1 MFYNNYYLHYF
12 IIISISCLYFRGTRI
27 HVGPIGGG
35 QSVTSN
41 AFTRQKFTAEYK
53 LLAMDSEFD
62 SVMGSLMGN
71 YCHSYAIVRGISDY
85 KDGSVKNKWQP
96 YASLAAASV
105 IKAILSITNV

>member
-1 MFYNNYYLHYF
+1 MF
-12 IIISISCLYFRGTRI
+12 IIVFRGPRI

-35 QSVTSN
+35 QSATSN
-41 AFTRQKFTAEYK
+41 NFARQKFAAEYNV
-53 LLAMDSEFD
+53 LAMDSEFD

-71 YCHSYAIVRGISDY
+71 YCHSYAVIRGISDY

-105 IKAILSITNV
+105 VKAILSILNV

>member
-1 MFYNNYYLHYF
+1 MSDFVAYILYLFH
-12 IIISISCLYFRGTRI
+12 FRKTRI

-35 QSVTSN
+35 QSAISN
-41 AFTRQKFTAEYK
+41 EVSRQKFAAEYK

-62 SVMGSLMGN
+62 SVMGSLIGN
-71 YCHSYAIVRGISDY
+71 YCHSFAVVRGISDY

-105 IKAILSITNV
+105 VKAILSIIKV